1 MPQRSSEQL
10 RREAEQSRAQVAG
23 TLEELRARIT
33 PGQVVDQLV
42 DYAGDSGAGE
52 FFRNLGRQAVNNPLP
67 VALLGAGLAWLMFGG
82 KSPGTRSAREMMER
96 GRGLAS
102 EAGDALGRWRSAAAA
117 TSSDL
122 KHRAADWASESAE
135 AVRSGAERMTEKGKE
150 LGASI
155 SERARATG
163 SGWKGTGPG
172 IADESMALFGDPNAQ
187 ISGAPDEAA
196 SGLGRITDEAGRAY
210 GGATEKA
217 GSAYGAMADKTA
229 SVYGAASDKATSAY
243 EAAGDRAASAYG
255 AATDKATSAYGA
267 ASGKAASAY
276 EAMSDRAAAAYGAV
290 SDRAAS
296 AYDEASD
303 AAARTAAIARERAR
317 AMRQSATDASRNLL
331 DFCKDQP
338 MVLAGL
344 GLAIGAAVGAMLPG
358 TKMEDELMSETS
370 DEMKARAQAL
380 AEEQYERAR
389 GVAEHAYEETREA
402 AEHAYEETKSTAQHA
417 YEETKAAAEDAY
429 GDVRDEAK
437 AQGTAAASDVAHAAQ
452 ESVPTAPALPEGS
465 ETSESESKEPHG
477 HR

>member
-67 VALLGAGLAWLMFGG
+67 VALMGAGLAWLMLGG

-117 TSSDL
+117 TTGDL
-122 KHRAADWASESAE
+122 KNKAADWASDSAE
-135 AVRSGAERMTEKGKE
+135 AVRPGAERMTEKGKE

-155 SERARATG
+155 SERARAAR
-163 SGWKGTGPG
+163 SGWKGSSPG

-187 ISGAPDEAA
+187 ISGAPDEAGSA
-196 SGLGRITDEAGRAY
+196 LGRMAGEAGRAY
-210 GGATEKA
+210 GGAAEKA
-217 GSAYGAMADKTA
+217 SSAYGAVAGKTA
-229 SVYGAASDKATSAY
+229 STYGAASDKAASAY

-255 AATDKATSAYGA
+255 AAS
-267 ASGKAASAY
+267 SKAASAY
-276 EAMSDRAAAAYGAV
+276 EAMSDRAAGAYGAV

-303 AAARTAAIARERAR
+303 AAARAAAIARERAR
-317 AMRQSATDASRNLL
+317 AMRQSATDASRNLI

-344 GLAIGAAVGAMLPG
+344 GLALGAAVGAMLPG
-358 TKMEDELMSETS
+358 AKMEDELMGETS
-370 DEMKARAQAL
+370 DELKARAQAL

-402 AEHAYEETKSTAQHA
+402 AEHAYEETKSAAQHA
-417 YEETKAAAEDAY
+417 YEETKAAAENAY
-429 GDVRDEAK
+429 GDVREEAK
-437 AQGTAAASDVAHAAQ
+437 AQGAAAASDVAHAAQ
-452 ESVPTAPALPEGS
+452 ENVPTAPTLPEGS
-465 ETSESESKEPHG
+465 ETSESESTERHG
-477 HR
+477 QR